1 MTATVPK
8 SGRKP
13 PEKRGS
19 RKGVPNKTTKA
30 IKDMVIGALA
40 DAGGRAYL
48 TRCAKDPKLAVAFLG
63 LVGRVLP
70 LQIAGDANA
79 PITVQVVTI
88 TSADEQAKAWRL
100 PS

>member
-1 MTATVPK
+1 MNATVSK

-30 IKDMVIGALA
+30 IKDMIIGALA
-40 DAGGRAYL
+40 DAGGQAYL

-63 LVGRVLP
+63 LVGRALP
-70 LQIAGDANA
+70 LQIAGDASA
-79 PITVQVVTI
+79 PITVQIVTL
-88 TSADEQAKAWRL
+88 TSEAEQAKAWRK
-100 PS
+100 PP